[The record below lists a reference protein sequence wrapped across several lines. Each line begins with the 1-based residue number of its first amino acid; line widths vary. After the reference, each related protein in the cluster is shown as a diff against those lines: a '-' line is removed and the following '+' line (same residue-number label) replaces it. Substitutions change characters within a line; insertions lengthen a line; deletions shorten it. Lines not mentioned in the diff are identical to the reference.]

1 MTGTE
6 FKRRIVI
13 GVGIYASEFM
23 LMRAAVR
30 RMRLVQVV
38 LLVSIAL
45 YAAAGERLARTVTH
59 DPANA
64 LFHALSLISISLV
77 GATVVMRRTLVF
89 PAEAVL
95 KERPD
100 DNVAV
105 ARWRAGYTLLYLLCE
120 ALGLFGFVLR
130 VLGFTLANV
139 WGFYLGGFLLL
150 LLYSPRTPRAEVK

>member
-1 MTGTE
+1 
-6 FKRRIVI
+6 
-13 GVGIYASEFM
+13 
-23 LMRAAVR
+23 
-30 RMRLVQVV
+30 
-38 LLVSIAL
+38 
-45 YAAAGERLARTVTH
+45 
-59 DPANA
+59 
-64 LFHALSLISISLV
+64 
-77 GATVVMRRTLVF
+77 VMRRTLVF

>member
-1 MTGTE
+1 
-6 FKRRIVI
+6 
-13 GVGIYASEFM
+13 M
-23 LMRAAVR
+23 LMRAAI
-30 RMRLVQVV
+30 RLVRQVQIA

-45 YAAAGERLARTVTH
+45 YAAMGERLTRIVTH

-100 DNVAV
+100 DSVAV
-105 ARWRAGYTLLYLLCE
+105 ARWRAGYILLYTLCE
-120 ALGLFGFVLR
+120 ALGLFGLVLR
-130 VLGFTLANV
+130 VFGFTLANV

-150 LLYSPRTPRAEVK
+150 LLYSPRTPRAEVG